1 MQSCVGDNAAASL
14 RPLFA
19 AALQCA
25 LHAHCNAAQLLQ
37 IQDAMLQILDVG
49 WGAVHCCGQA
59 RLQVPSQPICNCI
72 HCNAITPTVQ
82 SSNRTSEF
90 RNSRDT
96 KQQKC
101 VSTSASN
108 SCKQLQPR
116 IAAESVSLIM
126 QSRNTC
132 QAAVTGQPQP
142 CNWSCKCKPHKV
154 QCNSRAGRSKQ
165 GAKGHRTRF
174 GCGRI

>member
-1 MQSCVGDNAAASL
+1 M
-14 RPLFA
+14 
-19 AALQCA
+19 
-25 LHAHCNAAQLLQ
+25 H
-37 IQDAMLQILDVG
+37 II
-49 WGAVHCCGQA
+49 
-59 RLQVPSQPICNCI
+59 
-72 HCNAITPTVQ
+72 
-82 SSNRTSEF
+82 
-90 RNSRDT
+90 RNM

-116 IAAESVSLIM
+116 IAAESVSLIK
-126 QSRNTC
+126 QGRNTC
-132 QAAVTGQPQP
+132 QAAVIGPPQP

-174 GCGRI
+174 GCGRIRSSLHPATLGNQLGVRAKTTPAYKAKHHTERATNAAATITILQ